1 MGFNVY
7 GSGFP
12 NPIYSFGM
20 ATRRDTLI
28 GLAAGSASA
37 VLGRATPQ
45 HQPAE
50 PHVHNDAIKTDKSA
64 ETRKPRVFHGRD
76 YETIAAVCELI
87 IPRTDTPG
95 AADLGVPWRIDQAVM
110 RKPDLKSLY
119 ENGLQHLNSTAKG
132 HGAEDFLGASKQAQT
147 AILTAMSDGGAAQQ
161 HEFFQ
166 SIKGLAI
173 EWYYNTEEGLAHE
186 LGYKGDTYRTDFI
199 GCTHPEH
206 WPEVKGD
213 AHAGQNG

>member
-1 MGFNVY
+1 
-7 GSGFP
+7 
-12 NPIYSFGM
+12 M

-28 GLAAGSASA
+28 GLVAGSASA
-37 VLGRATPQ
+37 ALGRAMGQ

-50 PHVHNDAIKTDKSA
+50 PHVHDDAVKTEKSP
-64 ETRKPRVFHGRD
+64 ETRTPQVFHGRD

-95 AADLGVPWRIDQAVM
+95 AIDVGVPWRIDQAIQ
-110 RKPDLKSLY
+110 RQPEWKPLY
-119 ENGLQHLNSTAKG
+119 ENGLRYLNSAAKE
-132 HGAEDFLGASKQAQT
+132 HGEKDFLSAPKQTQV
-147 AILTAMSDGGAAQQ
+147 AILTVMSNGGASEQ
-161 HEFFQ
+161 HDFFQ
-166 SIKGLAI
+166 SIKGLTI
-173 EWYYNTEEGLAHE
+173 EWYYNTEQGLAHE
-186 LGYKGDTYRTDFI
+186 LGYKGNTYRTEFV

>member
-1 MGFNVY
+1 
-7 GSGFP
+7 
-12 NPIYSFGM
+12 M

-37 VLGRATPQ
+37 VLARATPQ

-50 PHVHNDAIKTDKSA
+50 PHVHEDAIKTDKST
-64 ETRKPRVFHGRD
+64 ETRRTPQVFHGRD

-95 AADLGVPWRIDQAVM
+95 AADVGVPWRIDQAVQ
-110 RKPDLKSLY
+110 RKPELKSLY
-119 ENGLQHLNSTAKG
+119 ENGLQYLNSAAKG
-132 HGAEDFLGASKQAQT
+132 HGAEDFLGASTQAQT
-147 AILTAMSDGGAAQQ
+147 AILTTISDGGVAEQ
-161 HEFFQ
+161 HKFFQ
-166 SIKGLAI
+166 SIKGLTI
-173 EWYYNTEEGLAHE
+173 EWYYNTQEGLAHE
-186 LGYKGDTYRTDFI
+186 LGFKGNTYRTDFI

-206 WPEVKGD
+206 WPEVEGD